1 MELQQTRDSTK
12 ETKKAREGKAG
23 REWRQR
29 VTGRGERIGHLPL
42 SRLVWWRLADSY
54 YVLFPQTLAMS
65 SLLLGPFPHPYLT
78 SHLCLLHLTLSHPG
92 PPPTQGCL
100 TCIDT
105 TANPGHR
112 KKEVVR
118 EGLSTRIWE
127 AGRDRHEVL
136 VKPPLQHTSDMKEP
150 TRKWHGFPAAP
161 WNWTDCVHRAS
172 SHPKPIPTVHTN
184 IRHKCEETRVPS
196 SLSPCSSGFA
206 FLEERDY
213 GGYTH
218 LSP

>member
-1 MELQQTRDSTK
+1 MELQQTRDSTE
-12 ETKKAREGKAG
+12 ETEEAREGKA
-23 REWRQR
+23 RRDWKQR
-29 VTGRGERIGHLPL
+29 VTGKGGRIGYLLL
-42 SRLVWWRLADSY
+42 SRFVWLRLADSY
-54 YVLFPQTLAMS
+54 YALCPQTLTMS

-78 SHLCLLHLTLSHPG
+78 SHLCLLHLTPSHPG

-118 EGLSTRIWE
+118 EGLSTRICE

-136 VKPPLQHTSDMKEP
+136 VKSSLQHTSDMKEP

-161 WNWTDCVHRAS
+161 WDWTDCVHRAS
-172 SHPKPIPTVHTN
+172 SRPKPIPTVHTN
-184 IRHKCEETRVPS
+184 MRHKCEETRVPS
-196 SLSPCSSGFA
+196 SLPPCPSVFA
-206 FLEERDY
+206 LLEECDY
-213 GGYTH
+213 ERYTH
-218 LSP
+218 LSL